1 MSELERRFLECIH
14 FEDFRCSNVDANA
27 MTNAR
32 AVHLYELTD
41 RPLFTRLMS
50 SEQNHIDEE
59 ANTLCLQCDKFEAK
73 ETPK

>member
-14 FEDFRCSNVDANA
+14 FEDFHCSHVDTNV
-27 MTNAR
+27 MINAR
-32 AVHLYELTD
+32 AVHLYEITD
-41 RPLFTRLMS
+41 RPFFTHVMPS
-50 SEQNHIDEE
+50 DQDHMDEE